1 MTGSFPRP
9 FLRYIRSEHNG
20 FCTKTN
26 ENEFISRQAKCIQ
39 RLHPSL
45 SPEVYIKFSLSYLL
59 QLYQLG
65 LRQPATAV
73 GWLWLRNASG
83 TGLPLDWK
91 ETRPTTVHYRDKRI
105 GDMSSS
111 VVEKW
116 WVFSSA
122 CCGLA
127 VWVVY
132 QIMRFTSNLLEKQ
145 IHLYLHTSWT
155 TSFWKYDFSIE
166 ILVIRRHKVLTNW

>member
-9 FLRYIRSEHNG
+9 FLPYIRSEHNG

-45 SPEVYIKFSLSYLL
+45 SPEVYIKFLLSYLL

-65 LRQPATAV
+65 LRPPHATVV
-73 GWLWLRNASG
+73 GWLRLRDASG
-83 TGLPLDWK
+83 TSLPLDWK

-116 WVFSSA
+116 WVFFIGMLRVGCMSRLPDNEVHEQFI
-122 CCGLA
+122 GKTNTF
-127 VWVVY
+127 
-132 QIMRFTSNLLEKQ
+132 IFTYKLNDKFLE
-145 IHLYLHTSWT
+145 IWFLYWNTC
-155 TSFWKYDFSIE
+155 
-166 ILVIRRHKVLTNW
+166 N